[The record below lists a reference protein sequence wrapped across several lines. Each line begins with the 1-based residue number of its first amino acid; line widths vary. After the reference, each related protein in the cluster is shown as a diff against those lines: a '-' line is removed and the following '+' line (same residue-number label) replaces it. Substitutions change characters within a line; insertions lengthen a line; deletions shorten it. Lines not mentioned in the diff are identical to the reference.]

1 MNTTN
6 TAPLVRLLIT
16 FARWA
21 YWPDDPRQRAPLYV
35 TALALLAVACADQ
48 TTRASSGPAAFLIYW
63 PISIMLLMPIVRA
76 AQLALTTPLYLVQR
90 PTGLRLVA
98 LLVAAWLCLHV
109 IGEYTH
115 TLSIADLD
123 ATLVP
128 VDLPLVALL
137 AGVPIAHTIITGAQ
151 PQTRNYLDEFRTWVG
166 SIPLFGGTTPPHSN
180 SDPYGQPE
188 QEIPW
193 ETNETAQAP
202 PMPNNLAW
210 AYEILGLTESAPYV
224 VAQAAYKAL
233 AKTYHPDLATD
244 PANRIKCEETMTRLN
259 TAWDIIEKDH
269 TTTEGTTT
277 TPP

>member
-1 MNTTN
+1 MNTTD
-6 TAPLVRLLIT
+6 TTPLARRLVIA

-21 YWPDDPRQRAPLYV
+21 YWPADPRQRAPLYV

-76 AQLALTTPLYLVQR
+76 AQLALTTPLYRVQR

-98 LLVAAWLCLHV
+98 LLIAGWLCLHV

-137 AGVPIAHTIITGAQ
+137 AGVPIAHTLITGAQ
-151 PQTRNYLDEFRTWVG
+151 PQTRDYLGEFRAWME
-166 SIPLFGGTTPPHSN
+166 SIPLFGGTAPPQPGPN
-180 SDPYGQPE
+180 PYEQPE

-193 ETNETAQAP
+193 ETNETAQTP
-202 PMPNNLAW
+202 PIPDTLAW
-210 AYEILGLTESAPYV
+210 AYDVLGLTESAPYV
-224 VAQAAYKAL
+224 VA
-233 AKTYHPDLATD
+233 
-244 PANRIKCEETMTRLN
+244 
-259 TAWDIIEKDH
+259 
-269 TTTEGTTT
+269 
-277 TPP
+277 

>member
-1 MNTTN
+1 MNTTD
-6 TAPLVRLLIT
+6 TAPVARRLLIA

-21 YWPDDPRQRAPLYV
+21 YWPADPRQRAPLYV

-63 PISIMLLMPIVRA
+63 PISIMLLLPIVRA
-76 AQLALTTPLYLVQR
+76 AQLALTTPLYRVQR

-98 LLVAAWLCLHV
+98 LLVAGWLCLHV

-151 PQTRNYLDEFRTWVG
+151 PQTRNYLDEFRTWIASV
-166 SIPLFGGTTPPHSN
+166 PLFGGTAPPRSN

-188 QEIPW
+188 QDIPW
-193 ETNETAQAP
+193 ETNETTQAP
-202 PMPNNLAW
+202 PMPDNLAW

-244 PANRIKCEETMTRLN
+244 PVDRIKREEIMTRLN
-259 TAWDIIEKDH
+259 AAWELIEKHH
-269 TTTEGTTT
+269 TT
-277 TPP
+277 P

>member
-202 PMPNNLAW
+202 PMPDNLAW
-210 AYEILGLTESAPYV
+210 AYGVLDLPQTATLDE
-224 VAQAAYKAL
+224 AQAAYRRL
-233 AKTYHPDLATD
+233 AMERHPDHATD
-244 PANRIKCEETMTRLN
+244 PADRIRREERMTRLN
-259 TAWDIIEKDH
+259 AAWELVKNHHGTA
-269 TTTEGTTT
+269 
-277 TPP
+277 